1 MYNEL
6 INRDYEVY
14 IGKTKNGEVDFLAR
28 KDGNTKYIQV
38 TYEMEG
44 NVTTIEREFGTLKSI
59 LDNNLKYFIS
69 LDKVDLSQNSIIH
82 INLIDFLLE
91 DEF

>member
-1 MYNEL
+1 ME
-6 INRDYEVY
+6 
-14 IGKTKNGEVDFLAR
+14 KVDFLAR
-28 KDGNTKYIQV
+28 KDGSTKYIQV
-38 TYEMEG
+38 TYELEG

-59 LDNNLKYFIS
+59 LDNNLKYVIS